1 LCEADVPTKTRE
13 SFKKLIDDVGRQL
26 VSAEHHTGRSFVR
39 LPLLYPSGANVVV
52 RVEGGENRFFV
63 SDAGFGSQEADM
75 MGASLI
81 YARHG
86 RAIAENAGV
95 KFDNQ
100 AFFVIEA
107 ERDQLPGAVVAIA
120 NCSHEATALAAY
132 KLSERKSADDA
143 DALYERLIGI
153 FPKSDVAKNVE
164 IIGSSTTKWPIATLV
179 KVPST
184 GRQAVFEPVTKH
196 HTAVFS
202 ASTKFHDIALLE
214 QPPVRVAVVRRK
226 SEFGPWLGLL
236 SQAAS
241 VVDIEVSDV
250 ILTKAAEAA

>member
-1 LCEADVPTKTRE
+1 MAIETRE
-13 SFKKLIDDVGRQL
+13 TFKKLIDEVGRQL

-63 SDAGFGSQEADM
+63 SDAGFGFQEADM

-81 YARHG
+81 YARLG

-95 KFDNQ
+95 RFDNQ
-100 AFFVIEA
+100 SFFIIEA
-107 ERDQLPGAVVAIA
+107 ARGQLPGAVVAIA
-120 NCSHEATALAAY
+120 NCSHEAAGLAAY
-132 KLSERKSADDA
+132 KLSERKSVDDS

-153 FPKSDVAKNVE
+153 FPKPNVAKNAE
-164 IIGSSTTKWPIATLV
+164 IIGSSSTRWSVAALV
-179 KVPST
+179 KFPST
-184 GRQAVFEPVTKH
+184 GQQAVFEPVAKH

-202 ASTKFHDIALLE
+202 ASTKFHDMALLE
-214 QPPVRVAVVRRK
+214 QPPVRVAVVRKK

-236 SQAAS
+236 SQAAN
-241 VVDIEVSDV
+241 VVDTEVSNV
-250 ILTKAAEAA
+250 TLAKAVEAA